1 MKRKELKILARK
13 IAKKEQKLRNTEDS
27 SQKKRLEAE
36 IIELSGQVD
45 SLEDMVIVDEMV
57 LEILGKI

>member
-1 MKRKELKILARK
+1 MKKKELKILARK
-13 IAKKEQKLRNTEDS
+13 IAKIEQKLRNTEDPK
-27 SQKKRLEAE
+27 QKKRLEAE

>member
-1 MKRKELKILARK
+1 MKKKELKILARK
-13 IAKKEQKLRNTEDS
+13 IAKIEQKLRNTEDPK
-27 SQKKRLEAE
+27 QKKRLESE

>member
-1 MKRKELKILARK
+1 MKRKELKALAKK
-13 IAKKEQKLRNTEDS
+13 IAKVEQKLRKTEDPK
-27 SQKKRLEAE
+27 QKKRLEAE
-36 IIELSGQVD
+36 IMELSGQVD